1 MFPRA
6 SEQIMQLNEAT
17 GATSESSSETSLKSI
32 PAFFA
37 GVFLFYIFT
46 SFFLMASTEFGTDDT
61 GIESF
66 FLRIHVANLHTYFFK
81 YSIVGGI
88 VVPII
93 LFTEWL
99 CVGRDRSSLYSMFR
113 NRSWSGRSDLICFV
127 LTHLRLLRIPQIIFT
142 FGFALISGS
151 MISSFVTRHLFPGF
165 VGFSPPAYLAYPLY
179 FLLYTLFDYLAHRVD
194 HSRYFW
200 PLHRFHHA
208 AEEFNVF
215 TADRGHPASAF
226 TQSGLKIFPL
236 ALLGVPPDAVIDIG
250 ILIAVINYLNHSRID
265 WDFGWFGRYVIQSPL
280 HHQLHHSRALR
291 RPCNL
296 SICPIWDRLGGTWRD
311 VTTSS
316 IKLGTSVSYRHGA
329 FIVPDLLRDYR
340 DFLRGLWRGA
350 KELRKTVTR
359 TKKPQQVQSA
369 APRPSSDGVPL
380 QAAQTDGS
388 AEANGTLLASD

>member
-1 MFPRA
+1 LIFTHLLADEFSKYPSAFSRA
-6 SEQIMQLNEAT
+6 SEQIMRLDKAMNAST
-17 GATSESSSETSLKSI
+17 DSSIEPSPKVI

-37 GVFLFYIFT
+37 VVFLCYAAI
-46 SFFLMASTEFGTDDT
+46 SFFLMESVESGTNDFD
-61 GIESF
+61 ISAF
-66 FLRIHVANLHTYFFK
+66 HINIHTSDIHSLFFK
-81 YSIVGGI
+81 YSIIGCI
-88 VVPII
+88 VVPFI
-93 LFTEWL
+93 FTAEYL
-99 CVGRDRSSLYSMFR
+99 CVGREQSSLYSLFR
-113 NRSWSGRSDLICFV
+113 NKSWSGRSDLICFI

-142 FGFALISGS
+142 FGFSLISGA
-151 MISSFVTRHLFPGF
+151 MINSFVTRHLFPGF
-165 VGFSPPAYLAYPLY
+165 IGFSPPAYLAYPLY

-236 ALLGVPPDAVIDIG
+236 ALLGVPPEAVIDIG
-250 ILIAVINYLNHSRID
+250 MLIVVINYLNHSRID

-280 HHQLHHSRALR
+280 HHQLHHSRGLR
-291 RPCNL
+291 QACNL

-316 IKLGTSVSYRHGA
+316 IKLGTSVPYRHGA

-340 DFLRGLWRGA
+340 DFLRGLLRGA
-350 KELRKTVTR
+350 RALRKTVMPA
-359 TKKPQQVQSA
+359 KPQQAHSTPPH
-369 APRPSSDGVPL
+369 PRSDGVSL
-380 QAAQTDGS
+380 
-388 AEANGTLLASD
+388 

>member
-1 MFPRA
+1 M
-6 SEQIMQLNEAT
+6 
-17 GATSESSSETSLKSI
+17 TSIK
-32 PAFFA
+32 
-37 GVFLFYIFT
+37 
-46 SFFLMASTEFGTDDT
+46 FGTDNID
-61 GIESF
+61 IEAF
-66 FLRIHVANLHTYFFK
+66 FSRINITNIHTYFFK
-81 YSIVGGI
+81 YSLIGYI
-88 VVPII
+88 VVPFI

-99 CVGRDRSSLYSMFR
+99 CVGRDRSSLNSLFR
-113 NRSWSGRSDLICFV
+113 NKSWSGRSDLICFF

-142 FGFALISGS
+142 FGFSLISGS
-151 MISSFVTRHLFPGF
+151 MIHSFVARHLFPGF
-165 VGFSPPAYLAYPLY
+165 VGFSPPAYFAYPLY
-179 FLLYTLFDYLAHRVD
+179 FLLYTLFDYVAHRVD

-250 ILIAVINYLNHSRID
+250 ILIVVIQYLNHSRID

-280 HHQLHHSRALR
+280 HHQMHHSRTLR
-291 RPCNL
+291 HPCNL

-316 IKLGTSVSYRHGA
+316 IKLGTSVPYRHGA

-340 DFLRGLWRGA
+340 DFLRGLMRGA
-350 KELRKTVTR
+350 KELWQAATR
-359 TKKPQQVQSA
+359 TKPQQVQSA
-369 APRPSSDGVPL
+369 APPPTGDGSPL
-380 QAAQTDGS
+380 QAAPVKGS
-388 AEANGTLLASD
+388 AEATGAVLASD